1 MSPPT
6 LQFSYPYSQSS
17 SLLNNEPL
25 LRYAGRYVPF
35 PYNHARSRS
44 TGTPSTSWRQQF
56 SNQPVNEY
64 GTTKSTSCTRF
75 NVSNINV
82 YSRYSRCSSACQSD
96 GQPARSRGAD
106 FNDTYAEPLDPKRAT
121 IEYYTARSRGAD
133 FNHTYAEPLDP
144 KRATIEYYSQPIY
157 WAASLKCASIN
168 AYDTDC
174 SKYSDRFCG
183 RPIE

>member
-121 IEYYTARSRGAD
+121 IEYY
-133 FNHTYAEPLDP
+133 
-144 KRATIEYYSQPIY
+144 SQPIY